1 MKRTIPESTSDL
13 AGHASPIP
21 PGGFEPESQQV
32 NEDRAVGR
40 RALLTRGGVLVASVV
55 GAGAAATAVGG
66 RAGAAAGA
74 PTLPGKSDS
83 VPAHAA
89 PPRGPATHHL
99 APTSTMHLTQP
110 AL

>member
-40 RALLTRGGVLVASVV
+40 RALLTRGGGLVASVV
-55 GAGAAATAVGG
+55 GAGAAATAVPG
-66 RAGAAAGA
+66 RAGPADGGPA
-74 PTLPGKSDS
+74 LPRNVHS
-83 VPAHAA
+83 VRTHVAA
-89 PPRGPATHHL
+89 PQDT
-99 APTSTMHLTQP
+99 APHNP
-110 AL
+110 